1 MDTEST
7 IKPDVT
13 RPGGVWAHC
22 QGLNV
27 GPKWTK
33 SYLLIDDFGR
43 LRVFESDTAAQSTVS
58 LNLKSMEKEAVAV
71 TAFKV
76 TLKTER
82 GSFRMTF
89 DSAEDRRKLV
99 ESMNMFIAINV
110 ARVQHQSERPQR
122 VDGGDPFE
130 SMMSDDDGGLGALF
144 GGGLESMISQMM
156 GGMMGGM
163 GGSMDGVTLE
173 SMMSG
178 GGGGSHGMS
187 RKMEGDGFSME
198 FEIGN
203 DRSGRSDP
211 TDSELGSTATKSIAK
226 KSGNSH
232 GQFEVES
239 SFKRMEPEHKQN
251 GTRKK
256 EHRRA
261 GPSGID
267 TVYIFVRKL
276 RNKMNF
282 DGKRILYDFA

>member
-1 MDTEST
+1 M
-7 IKPDVT
+7 
-13 RPGGVWAHC
+13 
-22 QGLNV
+22 
-27 GPKWTK
+27 
-33 SYLLIDDFGR
+33 
-43 LRVFESDTAAQSTVS
+43 FESDTAAQSTVS

-76 TLKTER
+76 SLKTER

-99 ESMNMFIAINV
+99 ESMNMFIAING

-144 GGGLESMISQMM
+144 GGGGGGGLESMFSQMM
-156 GGMMGGM
+156 GGMMGGL
-163 GGSMDGVTLE
+163 GGSMDGVSLE

-203 DRSGRSDP
+203 GRSGRSDP
-211 TDSELGSTATKSIAK
+211 TDRELGLTATKSIAK

-267 TVYIFVRKL
+267 TVYIFVSKL
-276 RNKMNF
+276 RNKMTF
-282 DGKRILYDFA
+282 LSVIDGKRILYNFDILWTEK